1 MDWDQP
7 HPQVDNL
14 IVISKRRQITFCQ
27 GDCLIQTKILWKRAW
42 TLGISIDH
50 LNNFGQTEYSF
61 KKKKTEGGSMTL
73 TMTPKQALT
82 YTDEPRKVPTTYM
95 PTRQRVSGQWHARTY
110 IYIYISHYTFYWF
123 RYLTN

>member
-61 KKKKTEGGSMTL
+61 KKKKNRGRLYDSDHDPKASIDIYRWTQKSPNNVHADQTKGFWAMT
-73 TMTPKQALT
+73 
-82 YTDEPRKVPTTYM
+82 
-95 PTRQRVSGQWHARTY
+95 RTH